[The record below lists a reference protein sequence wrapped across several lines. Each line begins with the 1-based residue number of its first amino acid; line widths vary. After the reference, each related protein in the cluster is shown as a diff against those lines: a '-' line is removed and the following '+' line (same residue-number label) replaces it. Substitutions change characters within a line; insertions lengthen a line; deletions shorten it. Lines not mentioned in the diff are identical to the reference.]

1 MILTRIEELANADDG
16 GSIDPAPTSGVIAAA
31 IPSLVPGLP
40 VIVPPREE
48 DHDVS

>member
-1 MILTRIEELANADDG
+1 MILTRIEELANADG
-16 GSIDPAPTSGVIAAA
+16 ESIDPAPTSGVIAAA